1 MLVDADQIPA
11 EFSKKLFDVCIV
23 GAGAAG
29 ITTANKLAASGHE
42 VVILEGGGQD
52 FEDKSQELY
61 TGEVHNF
68 LPLEVN
74 RLRFFGGTTNHWGG
88 MCRPLDELDFQVRK
102 HVDFSG
108 WPITKGDLVA
118 YENKAADILKID
130 HKGPISTW
138 APAKKPFL
146 KGDSL
151 TNIGFRFARALRFRE
166 EFGPQL
172 AASRRITVLLNCN
185 ALNTRRTQDRDH
197 VNAIECRNYRIDENR
212 FDIRSRVFVLC
223 MGAIENARFL
233 LNDVPDPSHDKKNGH
248 DFIGNFLMEHPHL
261 KVGYFIL
268 KSWPWPLNGEMLPN
282 LDGEWHFMSPS
293 KKFQEL
299 NRILNCSARLIPYTV
314 MPRKNT
320 ARFAERLRQSLE
332 INMSSPLS
340 PEIENWFDGEVYLV
354 SEQAPAETSNLV
366 LSDKI
371 DRFGQRK
378 LLLRYSLNDISI
390 RTLKVVAKEVAKQ
403 FAMQDL
409 GRVRLKPWVFDE
421 RPIAPPLGFGGHHMG
436 TTRMA
441 DSPSTGVCDRDG
453 KKFGTDNLF
462 LGGASVF
469 PTGGHANPTFTIVQM
484 SLRLADHLNTFL
496 RSRR

>member
-1 MLVDADQIPA
+1 
-11 EFSKKLFDVCIV
+11 
-23 GAGAAG
+23 
-29 ITTANKLAASGHE
+29 
-42 VVILEGGGQD
+42 
-52 FEDKSQELY
+52 
-61 TGEVHNF
+61 
-68 LPLEVN
+68 
-74 RLRFFGGTTNHWGG
+74 
-88 MCRPLDELDFQVRK
+88 
-102 HVDFSG
+102 
-108 WPITKGDLVA
+108 
-118 YENKAADILKID
+118 
-130 HKGPISTW
+130 
-138 APAKKPFL
+138 
-146 KGDSL
+146 
-151 TNIGFRFARALRFRE
+151 
-166 EFGPQL
+166 
-172 AASRRITVLLNCN
+172 
-185 ALNTRRTQDRDH
+185 
-197 VNAIECRNYRIDENR
+197 
-212 FDIRSRVFVLC
+212 
-223 MGAIENARFL
+223 
-233 LNDVPDPSHDKKNGH
+233 
-248 DFIGNFLMEHPHL
+248 IGNFLMEHPHL

-299 NRILNCSARLIPYTV
+299 NRILNCSIRLIPYTV
-314 MPRKNT
+314 VPRKNT

-354 SEQAPAETSNLV
+354 SEQAPAETSNLM

-441 DSPSTGVCDRDG
+441 DS
-453 KKFGTDNLF
+453 
-462 LGGASVF
+462 
-469 PTGGHANPTFTIVQM
+469 
-484 SLRLADHLNTFL
+484 
-496 RSRR
+496 